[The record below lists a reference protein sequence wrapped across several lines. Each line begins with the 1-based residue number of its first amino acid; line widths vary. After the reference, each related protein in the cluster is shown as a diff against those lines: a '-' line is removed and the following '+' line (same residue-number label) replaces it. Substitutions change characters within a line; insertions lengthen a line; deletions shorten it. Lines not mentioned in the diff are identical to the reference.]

1 MNCVTDKLINFIS
14 PLPQTWRFSNIHK
27 FDVVSEGP
35 TRTGPKILKNNN
47 NNKITN
53 RTIAMAHKK
62 KKENE

>member
-47 NNKITN
+47 NNKIS
-53 RTIAMAHKK
+53 
-62 KKENE
+62 KEINK